1 MKRPGFT
8 LLEAMVAMV
17 ILSLTVVTALGFL
30 ADTVRSSARA
40 DEWARAVTLAE
51 DGMDRALAG
60 TIPRA
65 AVWTDT
71 ADQGFLRR
79 IQWTSGNRP
88 GLTRID
94 VIITWPGNGRFVLS
108 RLARTP

>member
-30 ADTVRSSARA
+30 ADTAHSAARA

-60 TIPRA
+60 TIPRTA
-65 AVWTDT
+65 LWTDT
-71 ADQGFLRR
+71 ADQGFVRQ
-79 IQWTSGNRP
+79 IQRTDANRP
-88 GLTRID
+88 GLTRVD
-94 VIITWPGNGRFVLS
+94 VTVTWPGKGRFVLS
-108 RLARTP
+108 RLVRTP